1 MAEANR
7 PPKQEPTKEPA
18 EGSRRTVDE
27 ALKHQA
33 QTEKARGSRPKDN
46 KPQKDAEPGRPA
58 LDD

>member
-7 PPKQEPTKEPA
+7 QPKQEPPKEPA
-18 EGSRRTVDE
+18 EGSRQTVDE
-27 ALKHQA
+27 ALEHQA
-33 QTEKARGSRPKDN
+33 QTEKAKDN